1 MVDKDGI
8 GVIFDMDGVLIDSA
22 DAHLRSW
29 RLLGE
34 ENDATISHEQFMRTF
49 GRPNREIIPV
59 LFDEH
64 DGRCVDR
71 LAERKEEIYR
81 DLIREDPPLVDGAS
95 ALLRELQER
104 GVRIGIGSSGPPAN
118 IRLVVEALGAEHLI
132 RAVVSGDDVERG
144 KPDPQVFEL
153 SARRLELSPSRCVV
167 IEDAPV
173 GVEAAKAAGALAVA
187 VLLHHGA
194 EKFRAAD
201 LIVQRLRD
209 LTADRLMRMV
219 LGRACA

>member
-34 ENDATISHEQFMRTF
+34 ENGATISHEQFMRTF
-49 GRPNREIIPV
+49 GRPNREIIPI
-59 LFDEH
+59 LLDEH
-64 DGRCVDR
+64 DGRRVAR

-187 VLLHHGA
+187 VLLHHSA

-201 LIVQRLRD
+201 LIVQRLRE